1 MLAVSKKIFCVILLL
16 VAHFMP
22 LLAQGTS
29 AELVGVIRD
38 ASGASI
44 PGATVDARNLATNA
58 VRRGVSN
65 AAGGF
70 SVLELNPGVYD
81 VTVEKDGFQTLRQTG
96 LELQVN
102 QTARLELQLKV
113 GSVSE
118 AIEVTAQAPQINT
131 ENASRGDVI
140 ASEELQE
147 MPLDGRNFQD
157 LAFMVPGVAENA
169 EGDSGS
175 PFAVNGTRS
184 DNTNFYMDGFNNR
197 DPRYGGAQAS
207 PNLDAMQEFKMETAG
222 FSAEYGRLAG
232 GVISV
237 VLKGG
242 ANKVHGSIFEFV
254 RNDKFDARNF
264 FSDDKNKLRRNQ
276 FGATLSGPVFV
287 PRLYDGRN
295 RSFFL
300 FSWESYRDV
309 TGANR
314 LSRVPTDLERMGDF
328 SQTVDVGGRAVSIRD
343 PLAANAAFPR
353 NVIPQSRMNPIA
365 AKILPY
371 WPEANRP
378 GQVNNFIASAVT
390 TGPWDNYLW
399 KFDQTISSKDSMSF
413 RYQRREAS
421 GVNPF
426 LGSPVGTFGG
436 TSISVQHLLG
446 ANATHMYTPTLIQ
459 DFRVSLSRNGSHSG
473 LVDGGR
479 DFTGE
484 FGIPGTTKDP
494 HLIGFPII
502 DVRDVAMIGDK
513 NDKPSDTTVNLYQ
526 VSSSLTWVRNRHQV
540 KFGGDLLRSQTF
552 QPYYN
557 NSRGVFKFLGNW
569 SGQPFSDFLIGL
581 PDSASRQ
588 TTPPLNYLFATDYS
602 LFVQDDFK
610 VNSRLTLNLGLRWEL
625 SGPQYDKY
633 GRYSGFVPSLGKL
646 IVVDDRGLPNMAAL
660 VASVKLT
667 DTVGLARD
675 YGLPKSLMNLNY
687 RDFTPRFGF
696 AWRPFGGNRSVVRG
710 GFGVFSSK
718 SAQNPM
724 TAQMSNVFPFGIS
737 QTVNRKATDPGYVT
751 LENPF
756 ANASGAAISVGG
768 VDLNPPIQYVMSW
781 NLTVE
786 REVRR
791 LGAIEIAYTGSKGT
805 HLSYT
810 TDINRN
816 LYSLQYQQPN
826 GSFPRPFP
834 QIGNAINYFQFG
846 ANSIYNS
853 GTITLRR
860 RFNNGLFYRVN
871 YVYSKSIDNS
881 STFSGTGNGGPRQ
894 IQDPNNLAAERGR
907 SNFDVGHTF
916 TMNFSYQA
924 PWRRAQWKWLMGGWQ
939 MAGTGRANTGA
950 PFTPTTSNF
959 NLSLGTAIR
968 PDRLGKGA
976 MANPTPDR
984 WFDVSAFSVV
994 PNGSYR
1000 FGSSGRN
1007 IIDGPGNVA
1016 INLSLYKNFKM
1027 RERDQL
1033 QFRWEAFNVL
1043 NHTNFN
1049 LPNTAVNAITGGTIT
1064 AAKAAR
1070 TVQFGVR
1077 YQF

>member
-1 MLAVSKKIFCVILLL
+1 MLAVSKKIFYVILL
-16 VAHFMP
+16 VAQFTP
-22 LLAQGTS
+22 LLAQGTW
-29 AELVGVIRD
+29 AGLVGVIRD

-58 VRRGVSN
+58 VRRGVTN

-70 SVLELNPGVYD
+70 SVLELNPGIYD

-131 ENASRGDVI
+131 ENAARGDVI

-169 EGDSGS
+169 EGDNGG

-197 DPRYGGAQAS
+197 DPRFGGAQAS
-207 PNLDAMQEFKMETAG
+207 PNLDSIQEFKMETAG
-222 FSAEYGRLAG
+222 YSAEYGRLAG
-232 GVISV
+232 GVVSV

-242 ANKVHGSIFEFV
+242 ANKVHGSVFEFV

-264 FSDDKNKLRRNQ
+264 FSAGKDKLRRNQ
-276 FGATLSGPVFV
+276 FGATLSGPVRL

-309 TGANR
+309 AGASR
-314 LSRVPTDLERMGDF
+314 LSRVPTVLERQGDF
-328 SQTVDVGGRAVSIRD
+328 SQTVDVSGRAVSIRD
-343 PLAANAAFPR
+343 PLAANAAFPGNR
-353 NVIPQSRMNPIA
+353 IPQGRVSPIS

-371 WPEANRP
+371 WPEPNRP
-378 GQVNNFIASAVT
+378 GQVNNFIASAVNT
-390 TGPWDNYLW
+390 SPWNNYLW
-399 KFDQTISSKDSMSF
+399 KFDQNLSSRDNLSI
-413 RYQRREAS
+413 RYQRRESS

-436 TSISVQHLLG
+436 TSSSVQHLIGL
-446 ANATHMYTPTLIQ
+446 NATHMFTPTVIQ
-459 DFRVSLSRNGSHSG
+459 DFRASLSRNSSHG
-473 LVDGGR
+473 HNVNRGR
-479 DFTGE
+479 DFTEE

-494 HLIGFPII
+494 HLIGFPTI
-502 DVRDVAMIGDK
+502 DVRDAAVLGNKSDR
-513 NDKPSDTTVNLYQ
+513 PSDVTVNLYQ
-526 VSSSLTWVRNRHQV
+526 VSSSVTWVHNRHQI
-540 KFGGDLLRSQTF
+540 KFGGEILRSQTF

-557 NSRGVFKFLGNW
+557 NNRGTFRFLGNW
-569 SGQPFSDFLIGL
+569 SGQPFADFLIGL

-588 TTPPLNYLFATDYS
+588 TTPPLNYLFSSDYG
-602 LFVQDDFK
+602 LFVQNDFK
-610 VNSRLTLNLGLRWEL
+610 ATQRLTLNIGLRWEL
-625 SGPQYDKY
+625 SGPQYDKF
-633 GRYSGFVPSLGKL
+633 GRYSGFVPSIGKL
-646 IVVDDRGLPNMAAL
+646 IVADDRALPDMAAL

-667 DTVGLARD
+667 DVVGLARD
-675 YGLPKSLMNLNY
+675 YGLPKSLMYLNY
-687 RDFTPRFGF
+687 RNFAPRFGF

-724 TAQMSNVFPFGIS
+724 TSQMSNVFPFAIN
-737 QTVNRKATDPGYVT
+737 QTVNRKASDPGYVT

-756 ANASGAAISVGG
+756 ANASGAAVSVGG
-768 VDLNPPIQYVMSW
+768 AELRSPIQYVMSW
-781 NLTVE
+781 NLTLE

-791 LGAIEIAYTGSKGT
+791 LGAIEIAYGGSKGT
-805 HLSYT
+805 HLSFT

-816 LYSLQYQQPN
+816 LYSLQYQLPN
-826 GSFPRPFP
+826 GNFPRPYP

-853 GTITLRR
+853 GTVTLRR
-860 RFNNGLFYRVN
+860 RFKSGLFYRVN
-871 YVYSKSIDNS
+871 YVFSKSIDNS

-907 SNFDVGHTF
+907 SNFDVGHAF

-939 MAGTGRANTGA
+939 MAGTGRATTGA
-950 PFTPTTSNF
+950 PFTAITSNF
-959 NLSLGTAIR
+959 NLSQGTAIR
-968 PDRLGKGA
+968 PDRLGKGT

-984 WFDVSAFSVV
+984 WFDVSAFAVV

-1007 IIDGPGNVA
+1007 ILDGPGNVA
-1016 INLSLYKNFKM
+1016 INLSLYKNFKL

-1033 QFRWEAFNVL
+1033 QLRWEGFNVL
-1043 NHTNFN
+1043 NHANFN